1 MFSKDTYIQRRKQLA
16 QDVKQGLI
24 LIVGNSD
31 VAFNYPANQYTF
43 RQDSTFRYFF
53 GYDIQGLVGVID
65 AESGDEYL
73 FGEEVDMADIIW
85 TGPIPSLSERAK
97 EIGVKNSGTIKDLRN
112 LMDKAV
118 FDGRKVHFVP
128 PYRAENVE
136 FIADILHLDYRF
148 IQAYVSKELIAACVK
163 QRSIKSAEEIAEI
176 EKAIETAYKMHTTMM
191 HMAKNEGTFEYEIA
205 GTMEGIALAGGGP
218 VSFPIILTT
227 HGEILHGHD
236 HSLQIKKGRMVVS
249 DAGCENNMGYCSDI
263 TRSVPVGGKFDA
275 RQKAVY
281 EAVLDAQL
289 LVLTLCKPNV
299 KYSDVHLAAVERLGE
314 GLKAL
319 GLMKGDI
326 KEAVKQGA
334 MGMFMPHGLGHMM
347 GLDVHDME
355 NYGENYVGYDKKNIR
370 STQFGLASLR
380 LGRELQEGFVITDEP
395 GCYFIPALI
404 DQWRAEKKC
413 IDFINYDEVEKY
425 KDFGGIRIED
435 DVLITKD
442 GCRLLGKPIPKTI
455 AEVENEMAR

>member
-1 MFSKDTYIQRRKQLA
+1 MFAKKTYVDRRKQLIKK
-16 QDVKQGLI
+16 VTKGLI

-31 VAFNYPANQYTF
+31 VAFNYQANQYAF

-53 GYDIQGLVGVID
+53 GYDLQGLVGVID

-73 FGEEVDMADIIW
+73 FGEEVSMDDIIW
-85 TGPIPSLSERAK
+85 TGPVPTLAERAK
-97 EIGVKNSGTIKDLRN
+97 EIGVKHSGTIKELRN
-112 LMDKAV
+112 LIDKAI
-118 FDGRKVHFVP
+118 FAGRRVHFVP
-128 PYRAENVE
+128 PYRGENVE
-136 FIADILHLDYRF
+136 FIADLLHIRPEYV
-148 IQAYVSKELIAACVK
+148 QAYVSVELIQAIIK
-163 QRSIKSAEEIAEI
+163 QRSIKSEEEIAEI
-176 EKAIETAYKMHTTMM
+176 EKAISTAYDMHTTMM
-191 HMAKNEGTFEYEIA
+191 HMAAKENTYEYQIA

-236 HSLQIKKGRMVVS
+236 HSLKIKKGRMIVS
-249 DAGCENNMGYCSDI
+249 DAGCENPMGYCSDI
-263 TRSVPVGGKFDA
+263 TRSVPVGGKFDD
-275 RQKAVY
+275 RQRAIY
-281 EAVLDAQL
+281 QAVLDAQL
-289 LVLTLCKPNV
+289 LVFDLCKPDV
-299 KYSDVHLAAVERLGE
+299 KYSNIHKAAVEKLGE

-319 GLMKGDI
+319 GLMKGNI
-326 KEAVKQGA
+326 HEAVEQGA

-380 LGRELQEGFVITDEP
+380 LGRELKEGFVITDEP
-395 GCYFIPALI
+395 GCYFVPALI
-404 DQWRAEKKC
+404 DMWKAEKKC
-413 IDFINYDEVEKY
+413 KDFINYTEVEKF

-435 DVLITKD
+435 DVLITAK

-455 AEVENEMAR
+455 KEVEAEMLK

>member
-1 MFSKDTYIQRRKQLA
+1 MFSKDTYIKRRQQLA
-16 QDVKQGLI
+16 KDVNNGLI

-31 VAFNYPANQYTF
+31 VSFNYPANQYTF

-65 AESGDEYL
+65 TESGEEYL
-73 FGEEVDMADIIW
+73 FGEEVDIADIIW
-85 TGPIPSLSERAK
+85 TGPIPSLKERAS

-118 FDGRKVHFVP
+118 FDGRRVHFVP

-136 FIADILHLDYRF
+136 FIADILHLDYRY

-163 QRSIKSAEEIAEI
+163 QRSIKTNEEIVEI

-191 HMAKNEGTFEYEIA
+191 HMAKNEETFEYEIA

-236 HSLQIKKGRMVVS
+236 HSLQIKKGRMIVS

-289 LVLTLCKPNV
+289 LVTTLCKPNV
-299 KYSDVHLAAVERLGE
+299 KYSEIHLAAVERLGE

-404 DQWRAEKKC
+404 DQWKAEKKC
-413 IDFINYDEVEKY
+413 IDFINYDEVEKF

-442 GCRLLGKPIPKTI
+442 GCRILGKPIPKTV
-455 AEVENEMAR
+455 AEIENEMTK

>member
-1 MFSKDTYIQRRKQLA
+1 MFSKDTYVKRRQQLA
-16 QDVKQGLI
+16 CDVESGLI
-24 LIVGNSD
+24 LVVGNTD
-31 VAFNYPANQYTF
+31 VSFNYPANQYSF

-65 AESGDEYL
+65 IDNKEEYL

-85 TGPIPSLSERAK
+85 TGPIPSLSERAS

-118 FDGRKVHFVP
+118 FEKRKLHFVP
-128 PYRAENVE
+128 PYRAETVE
-136 FIADILHLDYRF
+136 FIADILHLDYRY

-163 QRSIKSAEEIAEI
+163 QRSIKSEQEIVEI
-176 EKAIETAYKMHTTMM
+176 EKAIDNAYIMHTTMM
-191 HMAKNEGTFEYEIA
+191 HMARNEGTYEYQIA

-236 HSLQIKKGRMVVS
+236 HSLQIKKGRMIVS
-249 DAGCENNMGYCSDI
+249 DAGCENPMGYCSDI

-275 RQKAVY
+275 RQKAIY
-281 EAVLDAQL
+281 EAVLSAQL
-289 LVLTLCKPNV
+289 LVLNLCKPNV
-299 KYSDVHLAAVERLGE
+299 KYSDIHLAAVERLGE
-314 GLKAL
+314 GLKSL

-326 KEAVKQGA
+326 KEAVRQGA
-334 MGMFMPHGLGHMM
+334 MAMFMPHGLGHMM

-355 NYGENYVGYDKKNIR
+355 NYGENYVGYDKKNVR
-370 STQFGLASLR
+370 SSQFGLSSLR

-404 DQWRAEKKC
+404 NQWRAEKKC
-413 IDFINYDEVEKY
+413 IDFINYEEVEKF

-442 GCRLLGKPIPKTI
+442 GCRVLGKPIPKTV
-455 AEVENEMAR
+455 AEVEKEMEA

>member
-1 MFSKDTYIQRRKQLA
+1 MFSKDTYIERRKKLLKDV
-16 QDVKQGLI
+16 QDGLI
-24 LIVGNSD
+24 LIVGNTD
-31 VAFNYPANQYTF
+31 VSFNYPANQYTF

-65 AESGDEYL
+65 TQSGEEYL

-85 TGPIPSLSERAK
+85 TGPIPSLSERAT
-97 EIGVKNSGTIKDLRN
+97 EIGVKNSGTIRDLRD

-118 FDGRKVHFVP
+118 FEKRKVHFVP
-128 PYRAENVE
+128 PYRAETVE
-136 FIADILHLDYRF
+136 FIADILHLDYRY

-163 QRSIKSAEEIAEI
+163 QRSIKSDQEIVEI
-176 EKAIETAYKMHTTMM
+176 EKAIDTAYTMHTTMM
-191 HMAKNEGTFEYEIA
+191 HMSRNEGTFEYQIA

-236 HSLQIKKGRMVVS
+236 HSLQIKKGRMIVS

-275 RQKAVY
+275 RQKAIY
-281 EAVLDAQL
+281 EAVLSAQL
-289 LVLTLCKPNV
+289 LVATLCKPNV
-299 KYSDVHLAAVERLGE
+299 KYSDIHLAAVERLGE

-326 KEAVKQGA
+326 KEAVRQGA

-347 GLDVHDME
+347 GMDVHDME
-355 NYGENYVGYDKKNIR
+355 NYGENYVGYDKKNVR

-413 IDFINYDEVEKY
+413 MDFINYDEVEKF

-442 GCRLLGKPIPKTI
+442 GCRFLGKYIPKTV
-455 AEVENEMAR
+455 AEVEKEMEA